1 MKNDFKQ
8 YLKDLSKSKT
18 TIEAYHYHVL
28 NFISF
33 LDRDNTET
41 ENCTEKEIMLYLN
54 ELNKKELSQQTKKLR
69 LYPIKHYFDYLIE
82 NKKITTNP
90 ARRIKLKAKQQ
101 QKIYP
106 VLKPEELQALHTN
119 YQTPTDRDPKSH
131 HNWFK
136 TYQLSRGRNKIII
149 SLLVNQGITTAEV
162 GRIRLEDLDL
172 RKGTIDIRGG
182 KILRDRTLE
191 LKSHQIIDLMEYQY
205 QTRNKILAYHKEPTD
220 QLFISLP
227 TSSQKNAGN
236 SQKFDIFKKL
246 AQELK
251 VLEPKF
257 IKIQQIR
264 NSVIT
269 HWLKQ
274 YNLRQVQYRAG
285 HKNIYSTEMY
295 LINDIEDLQTEIDNF
310 HPLG

>member
-1 MKNDFKQ
+1 MSDYKA
-8 YLKDLSKSKT
+8 YLKNKGKSKT
-18 TIEAYHYHVL
+18 TVEAYHYHIL
-28 NFISF
+28 NFLSF
-33 LDRDNTET
+33 LDKDNTEV
-41 ENCTEKEIMLYLN
+41 ENCTEKEILLYLN

-82 NKKITTNP
+82 NKKAKTNP
-90 ARRIKLKAKQQ
+90 AKKIKQKGTQQ

-106 VLKPEELQALHTN
+106 ILSQQELQSIIDNYHIPTN
-119 YQTPTDRDPKSH
+119 EHPKSH

-136 TYQLSRGRNKIII
+136 SYKLSRERNKVII
-149 SLLVNQGITTAEV
+149 SLLINQGITTAEV
-162 GRIRLEDLDL
+162 SRILLEDVDL
-172 RKGTIDIRGG
+172 RKGEIHIRGG
-182 KILRDRTLE
+182 RILRDRTLE

-205 QTRNKILAYHKEPTD
+205 QTRAELTKYHKYETKNLLLATPPSG
-220 QLFISLP
+220 QKEISKQ
-227 TSSQKNAGN
+227 TSLQIWKGLT
-236 SQKFDIFKKL
+236 K
-246 AQELK
+246 ELK
-251 VLEPKF
+251 EQESKF
-257 IKIQQIR
+257 IKIGQIR

-295 LINDIEDLQTEIDNF
+295 LINDVESLQAEIERY